1 DSKSKKDDSVRI
13 QSVQSDFH
21 SWVDKT
27 GQTATKTRNAM
38 NAAVQASDA
47 AIDQG
52 FADFFSGKFDK
63 LAGDEKKSNAASAK
77 AARVFFTDVIGKNIA
92 QQSKGV
98 MIILN
103 PVIQPL
109 LNGLNVATN
118 WMTSVFIS
126 ATENMVYDFTIGDTK
141 KKEAERRKVDAAL
154 ESHRQIIN
162 IAMSIVMTA
171 VVTLGLLPFMFPA
184 AGEAGAGLFVRESGE
199 FGVLYTSADLPA
211 AAIGDVA
218 EAGAGEG
225 VETGAAAGKAAA
237 NAGAEVEGS
246 GTGVTEGAQ
255 GAAKPGE
262 IIADQSTQDA
272 ATTQEAAAQDVGKT
286 IEGAAKNSLSEVK
299 SSTWWENVRWAFGKL
314 PLPSLHLTMEL
325 LNYATM
331 ILQMIGAD
339 YQDEQLIVKQMQD
352 EQTVKSGWKA
362 AQEGALN
369 LQYMSNM
376 QFDEMHKKLNGI
388 IANQEIGLVFYQ
400 NYLNTVSV
408 NNQYEQV
415 ALLLAGQYEELLTAQ
430 TDGTLQAD
438 IGFVWG
444 LQTVFNNLYP
454 QQGMYTVTTGRPDFP
469 YAQEIAQAPSL
480 NTSSAEKSK
489 DILAGVIHDDSAD
502 KFWFNQKTVAVVP
515 GATPTMPLSVQMRMK
530 EIYSLQSTVYAGL
543 YLGGNFH
550 DYRSADYLQSLQDNG
565 VVDIDAA
572 HGAKMCV
579 LIKELGTWYAGVYE
593 HEGAGWVAK
602 EPLPVD
608 FTAGWPSFIL
618 EVRLDGTK
626 LQFGLKNEQT
636 KAVWTK
642 AYTVTQTDQRT
653 FGVIASGIALQW
665 NILYPKLPITQYQ
678 TRTQNTQVVQA
689 DVNKQSIKN
698 WQTIMKPIFGSFTL
712 KPLSRHHCLCR
723 QFVYSMAQAD
733 YTDYVLFAQS
743 NNGAI
748 SGIGIDP
755 SQITQTPVVVS
766 LISEQIFDATGA
778 VVGVQDGIYTLYT
791 QAHGSFGAAL
801 DQQIAQARA
810 QYQQNHAQTNA
821 GSSGQTLE
829 GQSGLNQSS
838 SGQQPS
844 GAASAQGVTVSLFG
858 SAQGPAQSTVV
869 VDPAATKSSFTQQVQ
884 QASAGVTI
892 NLGF

>member
-1 DSKSKKDDSVRI
+1 MFPAAEAAGTAAA
-13 QSVQSDFH
+13 QSV
-21 SWVDKT
+21 
-27 GQTATKTRNAM
+27 
-38 NAAVQASDA
+38 AVQASSL
-47 AIDQG
+47 G
-52 FADFFSGKFDK
+52 
-63 LAGDEKKSNAASAK
+63 E
-77 AARVFFTDVIGKNIA
+77 
-92 QQSKGV
+92 
-98 MIILN
+98 
-103 PVIQPL
+103 
-109 LNGLNVATN
+109 VA
-118 WMTSVFIS
+118 V
-126 ATENMVYDFTIGDTK
+126 
-141 KKEAERRKVDAAL
+141 VDAATG
-154 ESHRQIIN
+154 
-162 IAMSIVMTA
+162 TA
-171 VVTLGLLPFMFPA
+171 TTT
-184 AGEAGAGLFVRESGE
+184 GAG
-199 FGVLYTSADLPA
+199 
-211 AAIGDVA
+211 AIGDV
-218 EAGAGEG
+218 
-225 VETGAAAGKAAA
+225 VETTAAQT
-237 NAGAEVEGS
+237 AEQTVVKTAVEES
-246 GTGVTEGAQ
+246 AQTSSETTVTEGAQ
-255 GAAKPGE
+255 DAAKSAAQNAGPSS
-262 IIADQSTQDA
+262 ADLGDAAIDDA
-272 ATTQEAAAQDVGKT
+272 ATEQAAA
-286 IEGAAKNSLSEVK
+286 NLSKSMTEVK
-299 SSTWWENVRWAFGKL
+299 SSTWWENVQWAFGKL

-415 ALLLAGQYEELLTAQ
+415 ALLLAGQYEELLTVQ

-438 IGFVWG
+438 IGSVWG

-454 QQGMYTVTTGRPDFP
+454 QQGMYTVTTGRADFP

-480 NTSSAEKSK
+480 NKSSAQKSK

-543 YLGGNFH
+543 YLGGKFH

-593 HEGAGWVAK
+593 HEGAGWIAK

-678 TRTQNTQVVQA
+678 TRTQNTQAVQS

-723 QFVYSMAQAD
+723 QFVYSMTQAD

-766 LISEQIFDATGA
+766 LISEQIFDTTGA

-791 QAHGSFGAAL
+791 QAHGSFGDAL

-821 GSSGQTLE
+821 GSSGQTLD

-838 SGQQPS
+838 SAQQPS
-844 GAASAQGVTVSLFG
+844 GAASAQGVTLSLFG
-858 SAQGPAQSTVV
+858 SGQGPVQSAVV

-884 QASAGVTI
+884 QASTGVTI